1 MSSAAA
7 PIRRFFRT
15 PKGLLTL
22 VLAALL
28 ALAAAVDGASVLWP
42 GVTVAAL
49 VAMAVDLPILRVREG
64 AWEFPSGAL
73 LTGLLIAMV
82 LSPQEPWHVVAV
94 TSAIGV
100 ASKYAIRTRSA
111 NVFNPAALGLVATF
125 YMFDTGQNW
134 WGALP
139 EVSLWALVPL
149 VATGVFIT
157 DRVNKLPIALTFL
170 GSYYLLFTVTAFV
183 TDPRR
188 VAEIFRPPDLQMAL
202 FFAFFMLT
210 DPPTAP
216 VKYRD
221 QVICGALV
229 AATSYAVF
237 EWIGA
242 AYYLLAGVLV
252 GNVWEAWRR
261 TRAQSAA
268 RARRVSGLGAPA

>member
-1 MSSAAA
+1 MASVA

-15 PKGLLTL
+15 PKGLLIAILAGL
-22 VLAALL
+22 VAV
-28 ALAAAVDGASVLWP
+28 AAAVEGPALLWP

-49 VAMAVDLPILRVREG
+49 VAMAVDLPILRLREG
-64 AWEFPSGAL
+64 GWEFPSGAL

-82 LSPQEPWHVVAV
+82 LSPREPWHVVAV
-94 TSAIGV
+94 TSAIGIV
-100 ASKYAIRTRSA
+100 SKYLVRTRAA

-125 YMFDTGQNW
+125 YVFDTGQNW

-139 EVSLWALVPL
+139 EITPWALLLV
-149 VATGVFIT
+149 VATGAYIA
-157 DRVNKLPIALTFL
+157 DRVNKLPIVLAFL
-170 GSYYLLFTVTAFV
+170 GAYYLLFTLTAFT

-188 VAEIFRPPDLQMAL
+188 VVEIFRPPDLHMAL
-202 FFAFFMLT
+202 FFTFFMLT

-221 QVICGALV
+221 QIICGVLV

-237 EWIGA
+237 EWVGA

-261 TRAQSAA
+261 VRAQAA
-268 RARRVSGLGAPA
+268 AQTRRVASTAPA